1 MAALRYLLRA
11 RFSTTTSASS
21 RPPPPSLHS
30 FPFQLRVSTRWSDV
44 DAYAHVNNTHF
55 YSLFDTAVNSF
66 LIRECGAP
74 TPAQLSSSGAPL
86 GFVVSSRCD
95 FFRPL
100 TFPGSVTAGVRVS
113 DVGTSSVT
121 YDFALFDTAGDEG
134 VGGASPPCAAAGAY
148 THVFVDAATRRPV
161 KALPAS
167 LVAGF
172 ARNRAASAAS
182 SGKGVG
188 AGAGATTRRAFSTA
202 ASRAQMVMASVG
214 GGACPWHGAGC
225 VGMHT
230 APTSTDYAF
239 EMAASAIRFGPGCTQ
254 EVGADVAAVL
264 RAAPP
269 GARVM
274 VVSDA
279 NIAAMRGGPLARV
292 LESLSMAGIR
302 GSAVSVFTDVS
313 IEPTDSSFRRASSAA
328 IAVAPA
334 AFVAV
339 GGGSV
344 IDTAKAM
351 NLYAGNPAADFFDFV
366 NAPVGKG
373 LPVPPGSVR
382 PLFAVPTTAGTG
394 SETTGVAIFDYESG
408 GAKTGIASRVL
419 KPTLGICDPD
429 NTATM
434 PRGVAVASGF
444 DVLCHA
450 LESYT
455 AVPFNKRS
463 PRPPSPDLRP
473 AYQGANPISDIWS
486 VHALRLISKFFVRAC
501 NDRGDAE
508 ANAAMTLA
516 ATAAGIGFG
525 NAGVHLAHAC
535 SYGVSGLSRN
545 YSHPGYA
552 RDTELV
558 PHGIS
563 VVLPAPAVFRATAA
577 ACPARTEECAAI
589 LRGDAVPTVLYTYSG
604 GAAEG
609 ARVTRADDAGR
620 ALADEIRRYM
630 KALDVPDGLHAVGIT
645 TADLPA
651 LVEATLPQRR
661 VLNISP
667 DAALTT
673 REGLTRIFEESMSV
687 Y

>member
-1 MAALRYLLRA
+1 MAPLRHLLRA
-11 RFSTTTSASS
+11 RLSTTPS
-21 RPPPPSLHS
+21 RTPPPSLYS
-30 FPFQLRVSTRWSDV
+30 YPFHINLTTRWSDV
-44 DAYAHVNNTHF
+44 DAYAHVNNAHF
-55 YSLFDTAVNSF
+55 HSLFDTAVNTF

-74 TPAQLSSSGAPL
+74 PPAQLSSASAAPL

-100 TFPGSVTAGVRVS
+100 SFPGSLTAGVRVA

-121 YDFALFDTAGDEG
+121 YDFALFDNADGGSAAAGA
-134 VGGASPPCAAAGAY
+134 ASPPCAAAGAY
-148 THVFVDAATRRPV
+148 THVFVDAATRRPL

-167 LVAGF
+167 LAAGL
-172 ARNRAASAAS
+172 ARNRATAAAS
-182 SGKGVG
+182 P
-188 AGAGATTRRAFSTA
+188 RRAFSTA
-202 ASRAQMVMASVG
+202 ASRAQTLVSSVG

-225 VGMHT
+225 AGMHT
-230 APTSTDYAF
+230 APVTTDYAF
-239 EMAASAIRFGPGCTQ
+239 EMAASAIRFGAGCTQ
-254 EVGADVAAVL
+254 EVGADVAAVM
-264 RAAPP
+264 RGAAPT
-269 GARVM
+269 ARVM

-279 NIAAMRGGPLARV
+279 NIAAMRGGPLTRV
-292 LESLSMAGIR
+292 LDSLSRAGIS
-302 GSAVSVFTDVS
+302 GSRVALYTTVSV
-313 IEPTDSSFRRASSAA
+313 EPTDASFRHAASEAV
-328 IAVAPA
+328 AVAPA

-351 NLYAGNPAADFFDFV
+351 NLYAGNPTADFFDFV

-373 LPVPPGSVR
+373 LPVPPGSVK
-382 PLFAVPTTAGTG
+382 PLFAIPTTAGTG
-394 SETTGVAIFDYESG
+394 SETTGVAIFDYVAG

-429 NTATM
+429 NTQSM

-455 AVPFNKRS
+455 AVPFNQRS
-463 PRPPSPDLRP
+463 PRPSSPALRP

-486 VHALRLISKFFVRAC
+486 VHALRLISKFFIRAC

-508 ANAAMTLA
+508 ANSAMTLA

-535 SYGVSGLSRN
+535 SYGVSGLSRK
-545 YSHPGYA
+545 YTHPGYA
-552 RDTELV
+552 RDAELV

-577 ACPARTEECAAI
+577 ACPERTAECAAI
-589 LRGDAVPTVLYTYSG
+589 LRGEDVPTVIYTYSG

-609 ARVTRADDAGR
+609 ASVARADDAGR

-630 KALDVPDGLHAVGIT
+630 KALDVPDGLRAVGIT
-645 TADLPA
+645 AADLPA
-651 LVEATLPQRR
+651 LVDATLPQRR
-661 VLNISP
+661 VLDIAP

-673 REGLTRIFEESMSV
+673 REGLTRIFEESLSV